1 MLGRARLQAPA
12 QCRPVPL
19 LLPGLLGWLRGTEQ
33 SQSKPAVPRAAGT
46 SHRAPHPPI
55 PHPRAPPPAAAAG
68 LRNSSW
74 SPIKG
79 TLVLKGARAGF
90 HKHEQHKSRLSP
102 ARLTLFSLPPH
113 LLLAKGLNGSSM
125 CCGRLKPRREQRGR
139 SLGRLAEPL
148 EKAAPKEN
156 ICALASTR
164 ARFLPVKSLI
174 KVVFIYFVSTR
185 ADTGSAGCGG
195 VSQGS
200 VCFAGLEN
208 ATWKGG
214 HRGQLCVQP
223 GSGEDWGILGLL

>member
-1 MLGRARLQAPA
+1 MQHLSSVPAFPSEFQLAWTSGNPKAATGTQQPSGSSTRSRGTMLGRARLQAPA

-33 SQSKPAVPRAAGT
+33 SQSKPAVPKAAGT

-55 PHPRAPPPAAAAG
+55 LHPRAPPPAAAAG
-68 LRNSSW
+68 LRNSSR
-74 SPIKG
+74 SPIKD
-79 TLVLKGARAGF
+79 TFVLKGARAGF

-113 LLLAKGLNGSSM
+113 LLLAKGLNGSSI

-139 SLGRLAEPL
+139 SLRRLASPF

-164 ARFLPVKSLI
+164 AHFLPMKSLI
-174 KVVFIYFVSTR
+174 KVVFYLF
-185 ADTGSAGCGG
+185 
-195 VSQGS
+195 
-200 VCFAGLEN
+200 CFYS
-208 ATWKGG
+208 
-214 HRGQLCVQP
+214 C
-223 GSGEDWGILGLL
+223 